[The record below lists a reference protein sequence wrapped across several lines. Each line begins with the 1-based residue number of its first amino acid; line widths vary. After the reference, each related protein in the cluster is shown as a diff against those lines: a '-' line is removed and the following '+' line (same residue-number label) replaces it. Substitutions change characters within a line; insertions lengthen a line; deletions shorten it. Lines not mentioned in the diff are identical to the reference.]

1 MKALAAICCAAA
13 LAWSIAGCK
22 SDTATQSTADTHD
35 ADFKALSDTEVQWNN
50 DFGARD
56 LEKIASHYAEDAVVM
71 TPGAPAMKGK
81 DTIHKGLQEMLAD
94 PAMMLQFHANRIE
107 VSKSGDLGYSQGAYT
122 MKMTDPQTH
131 KVVDD
136 HGSYVTTYRKQADG
150 SWKVA
155 DDIATSEVPPMAA
168 MKM

>member
-1 MKALAAICCAAA
+1 MKALAAICCAAV
-13 LAWSIAGCK
+13 LAWSMAGCK
-22 SDTATQSTADTHD
+22 SDRSTSTADTHD
-35 ADFKALSDTEVQWNN
+35 ADVKALGDTEAQWNN

-94 PAMMLQFHANRIE
+94 PAMTLQFHANRIE

-155 DDIATSEVPPMAA
+155 DDIATSEVPPMPA